1 MSTVKFRPM
10 LAASCD
16 DLDQLRYP
24 LLATPKIDGIR
35 CIIIDGVATSRS
47 LKPIPNAYIQS
58 VIGKPEFNGLDGEL
72 LVGASFQQATS
83 GIMSEDGEPDFTFYV
98 FDTVRVDWPYWERV
112 SAIGAAE
119 TGYGKCRI
127 EVLRPVKIDNRAA
140 LDQYTEEQLA
150 LGHEGVMVRTPNSP
164 YKQGRAT
171 FKEGFLTKIKP
182 FEDAEATVVGFEERM
197 HNGNEATT
205 NALGRTERSSHQA
218 NLVPMGT
225 LGALVCSNQAKWPGV
240 TFNIGTGFDDLTRAN
255 IWHSRADVAGRTVR
269 FKYQAIGTVDKPRIP
284 VFEGFRSAE
293 DMS

>member
-1 MSTVKFRPM
+1 M

-16 DLDQLRYP
+16 SMDALRYP

-35 CIIIDGVATSRS
+35 CLIIDGVATSRS

-58 VIGKPEFNGLDGEL
+58 VIGRPEYNGLDGEL
-72 LVGASFQQATS
+72 LVGKTFQAATS

-98 FDTVRVDWPYWERV
+98 FDVVSSAPYQDRVAQLSL
-112 SAIGAAE
+112 SAAGN
-119 TGYGKCRI
+119 YPRI
-127 EVLRPVKIDNRAA
+127 RFLLPVTIANRAELDLCLVNA
-140 LDQYTEEQLA
+140 LEE
-150 LGHEGVMVRTPNSP
+150 GHEGVMVRSHRSP

-171 FKEGFLTKIKP
+171 FKENYLTKIKP

-205 NALGRTERSSHQA
+205 NALGRTERSSHKA

-225 LGALVCSNQAKWPGV
+225 LGALVCKNEKLWPNQ
-240 TFNIGTGFDDLTRAN
+240 TFNIGTGFDDATRERLWSIRNLPWLA
-255 IWHSRADVAGRTVR
+255 SGPLGLMGATVK

-284 VFEGFRSAE
+284 VFLGFRDGRDLS
-293 DMS
+293 

>member
-16 DLDQLRYP
+16 DPDQLVYP
-24 LLATPKIDGIR
+24 LLASPKYDGIR
-35 CIIIDGVATSRS
+35 CLIIDGVATSRS
-47 LKPIPNAYIQS
+47 LKPIPNQSIQD

-72 LVGASFQQATS
+72 IVGGSFQQSTS
-83 GIMSEDGEPDFTFYV
+83 GIMSEDGEPDFTFFA
-98 FDTVRVDWPYWERV
+98 FDLWDEPSAYAVRTAVMERT
-112 SAIGAAE
+112 SRYE
-119 TGYGKCRI
+119 HPRI
-127 EVLRPVKIDNRAA
+127 TLVIPVLVRNRAE
-140 LDQYTEEQLA
+140 LDAYAAEQLA
-150 LGHEGVMVRTPNSP
+150 LGYEGTMVRSPHGP

-171 FKEGFLTKIKP
+171 FKEGFLTKLKA
-182 FEDAEATVVGFEERM
+182 FADAEATVVGFEERM

-240 TFNIGTGFDDLTRAN
+240 TFNVGTGFDDATRAY
-255 IWHSRADVAGRTVR
+255 IWANRDKAIGTTAK
-269 FKYQAIGTVDKPRIP
+269 FKYQAIGTVDRPRIP